1 MQASTKSS
9 TIRYKL
15 SSAFRVDRAHQLRDA
30 PKRGEFLRE
39 IAPCGS
45 DSQSRDTGSLVGPDA
60 IAHHLDV
67 TQQIRLDHHLGRH
80 LGDRF
85 GTLSGDPETL
95 HFARGRFPSTPFEC
109 IVVEIRRRRTHRT
122 ERVPLGAS
130 SVTVFKVATLPFRGF
145 ALTAVDGQ
153 DRSKC
158 E

>member
-39 IAPCGS
+39 IAPFGS
-45 DSQSRDTGSLVGPDA
+45 DAQRRDTGSLVGPDA
-60 IAHHLDV
+60 IAHHLGV
-67 TQQIRLDHHLGRH
+67 TQQIRLDHHHGRH

-95 HFARGRFPSTPFEC
+95 RARPPPIHPVWKQREFPKSESLR
-109 IVVEIRRRRTHRT
+109 VV
-122 ERVPLGAS
+122 S
-130 SVTVFKVATLPFRGF
+130 
-145 ALTAVDGQ
+145 
-153 DRSKC
+153 
-158 E
+158 